1 MRRRDFVALLGGAI
15 TAPLAAPAQQKG
27 TPVIGYLGGASPGPF
42 ARVLAAFKDGLR
54 ETGYVESE
62 NLAIEYRWAEGHFDR
77 LPVLA
82 ADLVDRKVDLIF
94 TSGGTAPPLAA
105 KNATSTIPIVFSA
118 VNDPVGVGLV
128 TSLARPGGNITGMS
142 LMVPELTQKR
152 LELITELVPQGA
164 TIAMLVDPKNP
175 GGKGVVEQAQEAARE
190 KGVQLNVLTAST
202 ENELVAAFASLSQ
215 LRAGALMVGTDPFF
229 TVRHE
234 QIVELAA
241 RHAIPAI
248 FAFPEYVTAGG
259 LISFG
264 PDGTALHREAGIY
277 AGRILKGEK
286 PADLPVQ
293 QPTRFELVINLK
305 TAQAL
310 GLTVPQSIL
319 QRADEV
325 IE

>member
-15 TAPLAAPAQQKG
+15 AAPLAAPAQQKG

-105 KNATSTIPIVFSA
+105 QNATLTIPIVFSA

-175 GGKGVVEQAQEAARE
+175 G
-190 KGVQLNVLTAST
+190 
-202 ENELVAAFASLSQ
+202 
-215 LRAGALMVGTDPFF
+215 DPFF

>member
-15 TAPLAAPAQQKG
+15 AAPLAAPAQQKG

-82 ADLVDRKVDLIF
+82 ADLVGRKVDLIF

-105 KNATSTIPIVFSA
+105 QNATLTIPIVFSA